1 MAETQ
6 LIVQEYSGVTVANFS
21 GASILDGATV
31 DALGKRL
38 FDLVDN
44 QARRKI
50 LLDFTQVKFLSS
62 SMLGVLI
69 RLKKRADAIKGRV
82 VIVGLKPDLHKVFK
96 ITRLDKL
103 FEFYDQE
110 DDAMQALGA
119 FGKR

>member
-1 MAETQ
+1 MAETE

-21 GASILDGATV
+21 GSSILDGATV

-50 LLDFTQVKFLSS
+50 LLDFSQVKFFSS

-69 RLKKRADAIKGRV
+69 RLKKRADAIKGRL

-119 FGKR
+119 LGRP